1 MQQPVRCSR
10 RLCAGI
16 ATGTTAM
23 NNRRNFCLA
32 LASAPSWSLDVGAQ
46 QPGRTFKLG
55 WLSTG
60 APRTESYNL
69 AFFERLRA
77 LGFAE
82 GRNLVIEYRSAD
94 GRVDRLA
101 ELALELARQKCD
113 IYVAPGSEA
122 SLMAMKQA
130 TRDEPIIIAA
140 NDYDPVATGHVAS
153 LARPGG
159 RITGVYQLQEE
170 IVAKRLEL
178 IRELLPKARKVGVLA
193 DSASLRQLVLVRDA
207 ARALGLE
214 LIVHEFKSAPYDFDA
229 AFAAFAR
236 GKVDAVLPLASGL
249 FVPARRKLPELA
261 LQHRLPGMFN
271 NAQWAEAGGLVSY
284 GVDFDA
290 AYRRAAEMVAQ
301 VLNGAKPADLPVQQ
315 ATVIEMVVNLRTAK
329 ALGVVLPQG
338 IVLRANRVIE

>member
-1 MQQPVRCSR
+1 MQTLPR
-10 RLCAGI
+10 RPFLLLLAAAI
-16 ATGTTAM
+16 ASPGG
-23 NNRRNFCLA
+23 
-32 LASAPSWSLDVGAQ
+32 ASAQ
-46 QPGRTFKLG
+46 QRSIKLG

-69 AFFERLRA
+69 AFFERLRE

-82 GRNLVIEYRSAD
+82 GRNLVVEYRSAD
-94 GRVDRLA
+94 GRVERLP
-101 ELALELARQKCD
+101 ELALELARLKCD
-113 IYVAPGSEA
+113 VYMAPGSEA
-122 SLMAMKQA
+122 SLVAMKQA
-130 TRDEPIIIAA
+130 TLDQPIIVAA

-178 IRELLPKARKVGVLA
+178 VKELLPKAKKVGILA
-193 DSASLRQLVLVRDA
+193 DSATLRQLALVRDA
-207 ARALGLE
+207 ARTLGLE
-214 LIVHEFKSAPYDFDA
+214 LLVHEFKTAPYDYEA
-229 AFAAFAR
+229 AFAAFGR

-249 FVPARRKLPELA
+249 FVPARRRIPELA
-261 LQHRLPGMFN
+261 LKHHLPGMFN
-271 NAQWAEAGGLVSY
+271 NALWVEAGGLVSY
-284 GVDFDA
+284 GVDFAA

-301 VLNGAKPADLPVQQ
+301 VLNGANPASMPVQQ

-329 ALGVVLPQG
+329 ALGVTLSQS